1 MTNTPA
7 PDARCTAGCTCA
19 DCVAANDLADR
30 FDAMEAR
37 QAEAEERLNDYRY
50 DSEDITEVP
59 GPDSCA
65 ACVAALPDYERLY
78 GDGSCLACFTS
89 NP

>member
-1 MTNTPA
+1 MNKANHPA
-7 PDARCTAGCTCA
+7 PDDRCTAGCTCA

-30 FDAMEAR
+30 FDAMEAH

-50 DSEDITEVP
+50 DSEPIT
-59 GPDSCA
+59 
-65 ACVAALPDYERLY
+65 
-78 GDGSCLACFTS
+78 